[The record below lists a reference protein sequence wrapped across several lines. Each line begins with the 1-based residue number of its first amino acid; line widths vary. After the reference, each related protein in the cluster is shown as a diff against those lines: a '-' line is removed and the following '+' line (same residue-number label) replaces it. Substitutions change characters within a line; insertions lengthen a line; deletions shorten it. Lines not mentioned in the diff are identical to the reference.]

1 MAANND
7 PRLPQIQFYRDT
19 SAYDKDLNSALMQE
33 IRDMKRDSELLR
45 KKLEEVCTTLSLDPP

>member
-7 PRLPQIQFYRDT
+7 PRLPQVQFYEDT
-19 SAYDKDLNSALMQE
+19 SQYDRDLNGALIQE
-33 IRDMKRDSELLR
+33 IRDLRRNEELLR